1 MLASALS
8 SYLLLK
14 ITNFCDFWEKY
25 NFFTQLSGTII
36 YLVNLCTRQLCLVF
50 SGRKKLGISVQIMEY
65 ANLLH
70 AYILGYTPR
79 LNSAFKER
87 SNSWLYLHVRV
98 LIGAD
103 FRSVGH
109 FHTFLFHKRTI
120 NILLI
125 DVLDHWLVVIAA
137 QILRIQLNTFGYIW
151 HLQITYVVVIID
163 PDPGFPPGTC
173 GGLPGSVS
181 NAVNHDYCSLAF
193 ENWSLNTTVV
203 CRVCVVGVTV

>member
-1 MLASALS
+1 MAPKINPKLQCQKIGYFFRENSKASQFKSWNMLSCIHSWLYS
-8 SYLLLK
+8 K
-14 ITNFCDFWEKY
+14 
-25 NFFTQLSGTII
+25 FF
-36 YLVNLCTRQLCLVF
+36 
-50 SGRKKLGISVQIMEY
+50 KSVQ
-65 ANLLH
+65 
-70 AYILGYTPR
+70 
-79 LNSAFKER
+79 ER

-151 HLQITYVVVIID
+151 HLQITYIVVIID

-173 GGLPGSVS
+173 GGLSGSVS
-181 NAVNHDYCSLAF
+181 NAVNHDAHWL
-193 ENWSLNTTVV
+193 LKI
-203 CRVCVVGVTV
+203 GP